1 MNKGKKVF
9 LLIMKASIK
18 AQLKNKKD
26 FIFQM
31 MIWFVFTFTPYIGLR
46 ILFQRFSLI
55 ETEALAPV
63 DVMRRAKLDVKTV
76 GVTGKCVTS
85 SHGVPVKADITIDN
99 IDFDDVQGVV
109 LPGGMPGTLNL
120 EANKKVLEA
129 VKYSCENGKIV
140 AAICAAPSILGHL
153 GILDGKKATCF
164 PGFEK
169 ELKGADYTGTHTV
182 TDGNIITA
190 KGAGCAIEFGH
201 AIVSLAV
208 SKDAAD
214 KVIGDMQCL

>member
-1 MNKGKKVF
+1 MFYVF
-9 LLIMKASIK
+9 LAEG
-18 AQLKNKKD
+18 
-26 FIFQM
+26 FE
-31 MIWFVFTFTPYIGLR
+31 
-46 ILFQRFSLI
+46 

-63 DVMRRAKLDVKTV
+63 DVMRRAKLNVNTV
-76 GVTGKCVTS
+76 GVTGEYVKS
-85 SHGVPVKADITIDN
+85 SHGVTVKADTTIDEIN
-99 IDFDDVQGVV
+99 LDEIEGVV

-120 EANKKVLEA
+120 EADKNVLGAVEYCRENKK
-129 VKYSCENGKIV
+129 II

-169 ELKGADYTGTHTV
+169 DLAGAEYTGEHTV
-182 TDGNIITA
+182 TDGNVVTA

-201 AIVSLAV
+201 AIVSLAL